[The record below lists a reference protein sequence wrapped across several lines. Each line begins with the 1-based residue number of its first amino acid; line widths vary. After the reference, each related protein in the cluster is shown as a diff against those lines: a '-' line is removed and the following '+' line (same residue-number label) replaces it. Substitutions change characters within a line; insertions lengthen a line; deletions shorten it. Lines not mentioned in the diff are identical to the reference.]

1 MQVKLV
7 FILTSKS
14 FKRDNKLR
22 SKLDRLLALKFNDD
36 NKVKYDKSIVSIL
49 FLSNPN
55 DFNDVFADK
64 SMFEIKLLE
73 MLKISSL
80 VF

>member
-1 MQVKLV
+1 MQVKLA

-49 FLSNPN
+49 FLSSPN
-55 DFNDVFADK
+55 DFIDVFEDK
-64 SMFEIKLLE
+64 SKFESKLLE
-73 MLKISSL
+73 ILKISNL